1 MSSLSPRHLAVHGFL
16 DLWQEMAS
24 SGTLLSDLADRVPV
38 SNDDDLVSKIM
49 TEMNRSP
56 SPANPVMSAP
66 SGPPQ
71 QAHSG
76 MIYSPNPNQT
86 HPAAMDPATATAH
99 MIGKQYPTTADFANM
114 MHAPSYYGGSGFGS
128 PYQAAPASPPP
139 PLAVK
144 ESYGY
149 ADILSQV
156 KQPVMVAIIIFLVS
170 LPIVNVLIGHYLP
183 SLLRVGGDL
192 TMSGMVLKSALGGAL
207 FWLLQRI
214 VVPLLS

>member
-1 MSSLSPRHLAVHGFL
+1 
-16 DLWQEMAS
+16 MAS

-38 SNDDDLVSKIM
+38 SKDDDLVSQIM

-71 QAHSG
+71 QAHGG

-114 MHAPSYYGGSGFGS
+114 MHAPSYYGGGAGMSGMGGMGGA
-128 PYQAAPASPPP
+128 PYQAAPPLSSP
-139 PLAVK
+139 PLAAV
-144 ESYGY
+144 ESRGY
-149 ADILSQV
+149 TEILAQV

-192 TMSGMVLKSALGGAL
+192 TMPGMVLKSALGGAL
-207 FWLLQRI
+207 FWLLQRV